1 MVLKQEKNRTKSQ
14 PHKHTHTSYRCCIQ
28 FQANGEK
35 KKKKD
40 GECISKHSVSESFTL
55 TQKSKTIHRKQR
67 ESL

>member
-1 MVLKQEKNRTKSQ
+1 MVLKQEKIEQKAN
-14 PHKHTHTSYRCCIQ
+14 HTDTSYRCCIQ
-28 FQANGEK
+28 FQANGE

-55 TQKSKTIHRKQR
+55 TQQSKTIHRKQR